1 MTTDTLIFV
10 VDDDASVRDSIRA
23 LLESAGY
30 AVKDYDRA
38 AALLADDLTKGSC
51 LIADI
56 RMPEMDGLQLQE
68 EIVGRKLGLPVV
80 IITGHGDVPLAVRA
94 MKAGAVD
101 FIEKPFDDEAL
112 LSSIRR
118 ALEIGRDTRK
128 QAEEAKVAQRTL
140 ALRTPREKSVLDQL
154 VIGRSNKVAAHELG
168 ISPRTIEIHRAH
180 IMDKMN
186 ARSLSD
192 LVRIALAADPSKR
205 SPGPRHAN
213 NGS

>member
-1 MTTDTLIFV
+1 MSNSLIFV
-10 VDDDASVRDSIRA
+10 VDDDNDVRDSIRI
-23 LLESAGY
+23 LLESADY
-30 AVKDYDRA
+30 AVKDYGSAREF
-38 AALLADDLTKGSC
+38 LADKSTPGHC

-56 RMPEMDGLQLQE
+56 RMPEMDGLTLQE
-68 EIVGRKLGLPVV
+68 EVVKQKRGLPVV

-101 FIEKPFDDEAL
+101 FIEKPFDDEML

-118 ALEIGRDTRK
+118 ALEIGNKTRSEA
-128 QAEEAKVAQRTL
+128 AEASAAERLL
-140 ALRTPREKSVLDQL
+140 ALLTPRERTVLEQL
-154 VIGRSNKVAAHELG
+154 VVGRSNKVAAHELG

-192 LVRIALAADPSKR
+192 LVRISLAAGQ
-205 SPGPRHAN
+205 SPGH
-213 NGS
+213 S